1 MNISSVKQVICV
13 SLIFFLMIAGI
24 APSGT
29 TEGKS
34 QARRQT
40 SKKKKSSPKP
50 SRKNSRSSSKS
61 KKRSSKTV
69 AKSAKA
75 APCQQ
80 KGYVNP
86 AISKK
91 YNAAIRDLRRAGIK
105 PVITSTW
112 RSSSYQAKLH
122 NCSRSKKCR
131 RRHPG
136 LYAAM
141 PPGRSLHEAGFAVDI
156 SGVAAGPRGSKRLT
170 SRGRRIV
177 EIMRKNGFKWPYG
190 LADPAHFEADPRKYG
205 YRSVSQAIHRSQS
218 VCRPKVAS
226 PKKAPSKKA
235 SSKRKATSSNKS
247 PQKRKTSA
255 SKKRGGG

>member
-1 MNISSVKQVICV
+1 MNTNHRPLTDGLYCLWTTRKARVKFSLISISPNGKSMNTPSVKQVICV
-13 SLIFFLMIAGI
+13 SLMVFLMIAGI

-34 QARRQT
+34 QSRRKAA
-40 SKKKKSSPKP
+40 KKASPKP
-50 SRKNSRSSSKS
+50 SRKNSRSSSKT

-69 AKSAKA
+69 AKSARA
-75 APCQQ
+75 APCHQ

-112 RSSSYQAKLH
+112 RSSAYQAKLH
-122 NCSRSKKCR
+122 KCSRSKKCR
-131 RRHPG
+131 RQHPG

-156 SGVAAGPRGSKRLT
+156 SR
-170 SRGRRIV
+170 
-177 EIMRKNGFKWPYG
+177 
-190 LADPAHFEADPRKYG
+190 
-205 YRSVSQAIHRSQS
+205 
-218 VCRPKVAS
+218 
-226 PKKAPSKKA
+226 
-235 SSKRKATSSNKS
+235 
-247 PQKRKTSA
+247 
-255 SKKRGGG
+255 